1 MKCENY
7 QLLEGLKVDNILYCN
22 EHRPMHLYINVWPVF
37 NLKKNWQWKKVFTK
51 INWQFM
57 TNMISK
63 NWLKNGLKKF
73 PN

>member
-37 NLKKNWQWKKVFTK
+37 NLKKN
-51 INWQFM
+51 
-57 TNMISK
+57 
-63 NWLKNGLKKF
+63 
-73 PN
+73 